1 MEAFNSLDWAKI
13 GTANID
19 DFRRLLRDSGYY
31 TSNEELFKVMER
43 FDKNKDG
50 RISYSEFVEE
60 VTPKSPAKC

>member
-1 MEAFNSLDWAKI
+1 VEAFNSLDWAKI

-19 DFRRLLRDSGYY
+19 DFRRLLRDNGFY

-50 RISYSEFVEE
+50 RIS
-60 VTPKSPAKC
+60 

>member
-19 DFRRLLRDSGYY
+19 DFRRLLRDNGYY

-50 RISYSEFVEE
+50 RIS
-60 VTPKSPAKC
+60 